1 MVTGMEIMAIGSGL
15 GSLWQSLDT
24 AARQRKERKKLL
36 RQLGEQET
44 KAINELNLGLAS
56 GEKRFESEILRSRT
70 AGAARDPFMEAA
82 AASGARN
89 QVFGQVRK
97 AQQAGLGARSG
108 SGAMQ
113 QARSQSILARES
125 MRLKRQGEYNQLI
138 AQQVGQLGE
147 LTQAGIR
154 TRADIRTK
162 YSGMRAE
169 VGSMEQSDPLGA
181 ALGGMSSAL
190 MTAALGSSGT
200 STMTDE
206 QLAGKAWAEKA
217 AQEAAFTASK
227 PYADFGAGFDPL
239 TATPASP
246 PSMEWDWGTRP
257 WGGPV
262 ETGVPWLNS
271 PGPW

>member
-1 MVTGMEIMAIGSGL
+1 MAIGSGL

-190 MTAALGSSGT
+190 MTAALGSSGRPPL
-200 STMTDE
+200 
-206 QLAGKAWAEKA
+206 LAN
-217 AQEAAFTASK
+217 
-227 PYADFGAGFDPL
+227 
-239 TATPASP
+239 
-246 PSMEWDWGTRP
+246 
-257 WGGPV
+257 GPV
-262 ETGVPWLNS
+262 ATGWARLHALVVPW
-271 PGPW
+271 